1 MSAISKFLKNK
12 ANDVSFIEL
21 KKKLGKEADNL
32 NIPGGLP
39 VPILTDELVKD
50 IIEERAQE
58 QISFNSL
65 IKGMLYIIGAD
76 PMFVYVDKYK
86 NILLQIED
94 QVEKYVLWLIN
105 DLENK
110 NIVEEAIVF
119 SHAYAI
125 LFSDKRAAHLNYA
138 LCLEHMAQ
146 NHMNKKDINKANIFL
161 KAADEELNILLDID
175 ETYAPALYKLGYHA
189 KYNKSF
195 IRAKVFW
202 DKFLTYNLDEEL
214 DIEIKAELLKINKSV
229 NYEEGCQLVL
239 RGKAEEGLEKLLPL
253 FEENKSWW
261 NLSFMMGI
269 AYRQLEEYS
278 KAIDSFENAL
288 KYESKNAM
296 ILNELAISKASLG
309 FNEEAYELF
318 EKAIQIDS
326 TDSGLFSNRAML
338 NMNLKKYEAARNDLE
353 EALKLNPSD
362 EIALLIK
369 KQIGNIN

>member
-1 MSAISKFLKNK
+1 
-12 ANDVSFIEL
+12 
-21 KKKLGKEADNL
+21 
-32 NIPGGLP
+32 
-39 VPILTDELVKD
+39 
-50 IIEERAQE
+50 
-58 QISFNSL
+58 
-65 IKGMLYIIGAD
+65 
-76 PMFVYVDKYK
+76 
-86 NILLQIED
+86 
-94 QVEKYVLWLIN
+94 
-105 DLENK
+105 
-110 NIVEEAIVF
+110 
-119 SHAYAI
+119 
-125 LFSDKRAAHLNYA
+125 
-138 LCLEHMAQ
+138 
-146 NHMNKKDINKANIFL
+146 
-161 KAADEELNILLDID
+161 
-175 ETYAPALYKLGYHA
+175 
-189 KYNKSF
+189 
-195 IRAKVFW
+195 
-202 DKFLTYNLDEEL
+202 
-214 DIEIKAELLKINKSV
+214 
-229 NYEEGCQLVL
+229 VL
-239 RGKAEEGLEKLLPL
+239 RGKSEEGLEKLLPL